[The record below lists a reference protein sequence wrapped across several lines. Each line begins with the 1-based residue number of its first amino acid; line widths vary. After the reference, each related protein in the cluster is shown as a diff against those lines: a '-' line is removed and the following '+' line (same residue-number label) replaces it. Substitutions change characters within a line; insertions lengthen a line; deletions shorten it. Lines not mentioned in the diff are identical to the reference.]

1 MRLRHAL
8 VAIAALSALVFIAC
22 GGGDGDAPDTTSTV
36 PPPTATTTAAP
47 LVDVPGRPN
56 AFADYPG
63 VVGIYLTVAG
73 PGVLGAPCLSE
84 LIAGWAMT
92 EPDGVPL
99 TPEER
104 CLVGNT
110 DIDTDEEVVVLFTA
124 ESEDGFGLLSNVVVF
139 DLTPD
144 GYVAVFE
151 SWTSD
156 QFSDFFPHGIVA
168 AEDITGNDNGE
179 LVYTTN
185 TCVAN
190 TSTLSVQVV
199 TGDGEVYSELTPEGG
214 ILMTTADLVI
224 EDQDGDGAQE
234 LVLRGGLFGSAGA
247 GPQRTRTEVYGW
259 NGVAY
264 VLQETTFDSNDV
276 LYFHILD
283 ADTLFDEGNFA
294 MAAQRYREALADET
308 LVETGY
314 YDNELNE
321 LGAYAVFRIA
331 AAQIIEGDTESAL
344 AALEQGLVDYAGMV
358 NAGLIE
364 AFQRGYAASDNYQG
378 GCLAVREH
386 IDANLDDFQTAW
398 EYGYSNPPFD
408 PERVCP
414 FSLVR

>member
-1 MRLRHAL
+1 MRVPRAL
-8 VAIAALSALVFIAC
+8 VAIAALSALVLIAC
-22 GGGDGDAPDTTSTV
+22 GGGDADEPDATSTL
-36 PPPTATTTAAP
+36 PPPTATTTVAP

-73 PGVLGAPCLSE
+73 PGALGVPCLAE
-84 LIAGWAMT
+84 LIVEWDMA
-92 EPDGVPL
+92 EPDVPL

-110 DIDTDEEVVVLFTA
+110 DTDADEEVVVLFTV
-124 ESEDGFGLLSNVVVF
+124 ESEDDFGLLSNVVVF
-139 DLTPD
+139 DSTPD

-151 SWTSD
+151 SWTPD
-156 QFSDFFPHGIVA
+156 QFADFFPHGIVA
-168 AEDITGNDNGE
+168 AEDITSDGSGE

-185 TCVAN
+185 TCGAN
-190 TSTLSVQVV
+190 TCTLAVHVA
-199 TGDGEVYSELTPEGG
+199 TGDGDVYSELTPEDG
-214 ILMTTADLVI
+214 IFMATADLI
-224 EDQDGDGAQE
+224 LEDQDGDGAQE
-234 LVLRGGLFGSAGA
+234 LVLHGGSFGSVGA

-264 VLQETTFDSNDV
+264 ELRETTFDGSDM

-283 ADTLFDEGNFA
+283 ADTLFDAGSFA
-294 MAAQRYREALADET
+294 AAAQSYRAALADET

-314 YDNELNE
+314 HERELDE

-331 AAQIIEGDTESAL
+331 AAQIIEGDSEAAAL
-344 AALEQGLVDYAGMV
+344 ALEQGLVDYAGTV
-358 NAGLIE
+358 NAGLIK
-364 AFQRGYAASDNYQG
+364 AFQRGYAASANYQG

-386 IDANLDDFQTAW
+386 IDANLDAFQSAW
-398 EYGYSNPPFD
+398 EYGYGNPLFD
-408 PERVCP
+408 VERVCP